1 MAANTLLLLP
11 PGSLSFPGSDAPLLM
26 LLVWYI
32 GATVASLYAL
42 WLFYL
47 AVMSLDRAR
56 RAKTLSKPAL
66 WFGYPIL
73 IAGLLIDLLVNVLL
87 TVPFLDL
94 PRETTVTYRLKRYAA
109 GPDGWRKRV
118 TLWFADDMLDDFDP
132 TGKHV

>member
-1 MAANTLLLLP
+1 MNALI
-11 PGSLSFPGSDAPLLM
+11 
-26 LLVWYI
+26 VI
-32 GATVASLYAL
+32 GTYAGVTVVSLYWL

-47 AVMSLDRAR
+47 AVMSLA
-56 RAKTLSKPAL
+56 RAKKAGTLSKPAL
-66 WFGYPIL
+66 FFGYPIL
-73 IAGLLIDLLVNVLL
+73 VVGLLIDLLVNVLL

>member
-1 MAANTLLLLP
+1 VILLWYPLVTF
-11 PGSLSFPGSDAPLLM
+11 GSLYLL
-26 LLVWYI
+26 WI
-32 GATVASLYAL
+32 
-42 WLFYL
+42 FYL
-47 AVMSLDRAR
+47 AVMNLDRAR

-73 IAGLLIDLLVNVLL
+73 IVGLLVDLVCNILL

>member
-1 MAANTLLLLP
+1 VLLWYLPVTL
-11 PGSLSFPGSDAPLLM
+11 GC
-26 LLVWYI
+26 I
-32 GATVASLYAL
+32 YAL

-47 AVMSLDRAR
+47 AVMNLDRAR
-56 RAKTLSKPAL
+56 RAGTLSKPAL
-66 WFGYPIL
+66 VCGYPIL
-73 IAGLLIDLLVNVLL
+73 IVGLLVDLVCNILL

-109 GPDGWRKRV
+109 GPDGWRKRF